1 MTSEHLLSFGR
12 VWRNEKWREIQA
24 SISLFKFLIM
34 KVSLSLNGWT
44 AWTLLKL
51 ALCSHSDLARSKTLW
66 SLLKDIK
73 TQTRLTCYS
82 LTLIFWFFFFTFAG
96 ELVIPDNANVYYALN
111 SSMESLLF
119 KLKKKADEKPSWGM
133 FSSLFPCLLWSF
145 VLQVSFRQAE
155 LKKDKFLLVK
165 IIGMAGEYF
174 RLCRKWNF
182 RETFYCDNVKLLIKQ
197 FFSRVVVRKRVR
209 QCGIS

>member
-1 MTSEHLLSFGR
+1 MTSEHLLSFDR
-12 VWRNEKWREIQA
+12 VWRDEKWREIQA

-51 ALCSHSDLARSKTLW
+51 ALCSHSDLARSGVSLKTLRFKPD
-66 SLLKDIK
+66 LPVIPLP
-73 TQTRLTCYS
+73 
-82 LTLIFWFFFFTFAG
+82 WFSDLFSFAG

-133 FSSLFPCLLWSF
+133 FSSLFPCLLWSC

-182 RETFYCDNVKLLIKQ
+182 RETFYCDNVKLLIKH

>member
-1 MTSEHLLSFGR
+1 MGEQLERFWSSRYVRTQILRGQKPSG
-12 VWRNEKWREIQA
+12 
-24 SISLFKFLIM
+24 
-34 KVSLSLNGWT
+34 VSL
-44 AWTLLKL
+44 
-51 ALCSHSDLARSKTLW
+51 KTLRFKPD
-66 SLLKDIK
+66 LHVIPLP
-73 TQTRLTCYS
+73 
-82 LTLIFWFFFFTFAG
+82 WFSDFFSFAG

-133 FSSLFPCLLWSF
+133 FSSLFPCLLWSC

-182 RETFYCDNVKLLIKQ
+182 RETFYCDNVKLLIKH

>member
-1 MTSEHLLSFGR
+1 MTSEHLLSFDR
-12 VWRNEKWREIQA
+12 VWRDEKWREIQA

-51 ALCSHSDLARSKTLW
+51 ALCSHSDLARSGVSLKTLRFKPD
-66 SLLKDIK
+66 LPVIPLP
-73 TQTRLTCYS
+73 
-82 LTLIFWFFFFTFAG
+82 WFSDLFSFAG

-133 FSSLFPCLLWSF
+133 FSSLFPCF
-145 VLQVSFRQAE
+145 
-155 LKKDKFLLVK
+155 
-165 IIGMAGEYF
+165 I
-174 RLCRKWNF
+174 
-182 RETFYCDNVKLLIKQ
+182 VKLRFTSIVSTSWIEEGQVLI
-197 FFSRVVVRKRVR
+197 SENHWNGRW
-209 QCGIS
+209 ILSPLS

>member
-1 MTSEHLLSFGR
+1 MGEQL
-12 VWRNEKWREIQA
+12 E
-24 SISLFKFLIM
+24 LFWSSRYVRTQILRGQKPSG
-34 KVSLSLNGWT
+34 VSL
-44 AWTLLKL
+44 
-51 ALCSHSDLARSKTLW
+51 KTLRFKPD
-66 SLLKDIK
+66 LPVIPLP
-73 TQTRLTCYS
+73 
-82 LTLIFWFFFFTFAG
+82 WFFDFFSFAG

-133 FSSLFPCLLWSF
+133 FSSLFPCLLWSC

-165 IIGMAGEYF
+165 IIGMVGKYF

-182 RETFYCDNVKLLIKQ
+182 RETFYCDNSLHNSLH
-197 FFSRVVVRKRVR
+197 
-209 QCGIS
+209 G

>member
-1 MTSEHLLSFGR
+1 MGEQLELFWSSRYVRTQILRGQKPSG
-12 VWRNEKWREIQA
+12 V
-24 SISLFKFLIM
+24 SLKILRFKPPWFFLI
-34 KVSLSLNGWT
+34 
-44 AWTLLKL
+44 
-51 ALCSHSDLARSKTLW
+51 
-66 SLLKDIK
+66 
-73 TQTRLTCYS
+73 
-82 LTLIFWFFFFTFAG
+82 FFFFFWFSWFSDFFSFAG

-133 FSSLFPCLLWSF
+133 FSSLFPCLLWSC

-165 IIGMAGEYF
+165 IIGMVGKYF

-197 FFSRVVVRKRVR
+197 FFSRVVIRKRVR

>member
-1 MTSEHLLSFGR
+1 MGEQL
-12 VWRNEKWREIQA
+12 E
-24 SISLFKFLIM
+24 LFWSSRYVRTQILRGQKPSG
-34 KVSLSLNGWT
+34 VSLKTSR
-44 AWTLLKL
+44 LKPDL
-51 ALCSHSDLARSKTLW
+51 PVIPLPWFSD
-66 SLLKDIK
+66 
-73 TQTRLTCYS
+73 
-82 LTLIFWFFFFTFAG
+82 FFSFAG

-133 FSSLFPCLLWSF
+133 FSSLFPCLLWSC
-145 VLQVSFRQAE
+145 VLQASFRQAE
-155 LKKDKFLLVK
+155 LKKDKFLFVK
-165 IIGMAGEYF
+165 IIEMAGEYF

>member
-1 MTSEHLLSFGR
+1 MGEQL
-12 VWRNEKWREIQA
+12 E
-24 SISLFKFLIM
+24 LFWSSRYVHTQILRGQKPSG
-34 KVSLSLNGWT
+34 VSL
-44 AWTLLKL
+44 
-51 ALCSHSDLARSKTLW
+51 KTLRFKPELPVIPLPRF
-66 SLLKDIK
+66 SD
-73 TQTRLTCYS
+73 
-82 LTLIFWFFFFTFAG
+82 FFPFAG

-133 FSSLFPCLLWSF
+133 FSSLFPCLLWSC

-165 IIGMAGEYF
+165 IIGMVGEYF
-174 RLCRKWNF
+174 CLCRKWNF